1 MSVDPGARARL
12 AGLRAEAIE
21 RLAART
27 DAVADVRAARSDPAG
42 ADDEHDPEGATLS
55 DEWSR
60 REGLRREARREIA
73 EIDAALSRV
82 DAGDYGRCE
91 RCGDPIP
98 AGRLEVRPTATRC
111 VRCADLP

>member
-1 MSVDPGARARL
+1 MSADRDARVRL
-12 AGLRAEAIE
+12 VELRADAIE

-27 DAVADVRAARSDPAG
+27 GAVADVRAARSDPAG

-60 REGLRREARREIA
+60 LEGLRREVHREIV